1 MRLFD
6 LHPVSSRAR
15 TPRSDSAM
23 GRPGTLHA
31 LKSFCHIDQSLGVR
45 LVRKWGVKM
54 DDDKES

>member
-1 MRLFD
+1 
-6 LHPVSSRAR
+6 
-15 TPRSDSAM
+15 M

-54 DDDKES
+54 DDDKEL